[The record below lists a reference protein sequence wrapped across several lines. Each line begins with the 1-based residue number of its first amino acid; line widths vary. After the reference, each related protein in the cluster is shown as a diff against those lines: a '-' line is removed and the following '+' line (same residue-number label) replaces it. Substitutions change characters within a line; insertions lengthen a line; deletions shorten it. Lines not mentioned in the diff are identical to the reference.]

1 MSRDRTVSLGER
13 HGVRTCGLAQSRQE
27 DPSGRGNG
35 KESGGGRGVRG
46 AGEDG
51 RGVWRGK
58 R

>member
-1 MSRDRTVSLGER
+1 MSRDRTVFQAER
-13 HGVRTCGLAQSRQE
+13 RGVRTCGLAQSRQE

-35 KESGGGRGVRG
+35 KESGRGV
-46 AGEDG
+46 GEDG